1 MGEIKEQRV
10 RESAAEATSWKDF
23 AARLGYT
30 YQTARSYAKKYDLNI
45 PDGRIGLQS
54 GTPAQEK
61 RNRDIWHRRF
71 VLNHTLQSIA
81 EDYGISRQRVLAIF
95 KREQKRLAREV

>member
-1 MGEIKEQRV
+1 MARVNEQKV

-30 YQTARSYAKKYDLNI
+30 YHTARSYARKYDLSI

-61 RNRDIWHRRF
+61 RNHDIWHRRF

-95 KREQKRLAREV
+95 KREQKKLAREV

>member
-1 MGEIKEQRV
+1 MGEINEQRV

-23 AARLGYT
+23 AA
-30 YQTARSYAKKYDLNI
+30 
-45 PDGRIGLQS
+45 
-54 GTPAQEK
+54 QEK

-71 VLNHTLQSIA
+71 VLNDTLQSIA